1 MQILEIFKKNY
12 HFLFIAFL
20 FIYIITNLL
29 DGERGLISLFEK
41 KNKLKDLEA
50 KKIVITKKI
59 QTTEKNNLLLSDSI
73 DLDYLEILLREKLFY
88 GKSNEKVYLIQQN
101 EN

>member
-50 KKIVITKKI
+50 KKIVLTKKI
-59 QTTEKNNLLLSDSI
+59 ETAEKKNLLLSDSI

>member
-41 KNKLKDLEA
+41 KNKLKELEA

>member
-41 KNKLKDLEA
+41 KNKLKELEA

-59 QTTEKNNLLLSDSI
+59 QTIEKNNLLLSDSI

>member
-41 KNKLKDLEA
+41 KNKLKELEA

-88 GKSNEKVYLIQQN
+88 GKSNETVYLIKQN

>member
-41 KNKLKDLEA
+41 KNKLKDLEV
-50 KKIVITKKI
+50 KKTTLTKKI
-59 QTTEKNNLLLSDSI
+59 ETTEKKNLLLSDSI

>member
-20 FIYIITNLL
+20 FVYIITNLL

-41 KNKLKDLEA
+41 KNKLKELEA

>member
-50 KKIVITKKI
+50 KKTTLTKK
-59 QTTEKNNLLLSDSI
+59 TEKTEKKNLLLSNSI

>member
-50 KKIVITKKI
+50 KKTTLTKK
-59 QTTEKNNLLLSDSI
+59 TEKTEKKNLLLSDSI

>member
-41 KNKLKDLEA
+41 KNKLKDLEE
-50 KKIVITKKI
+50 KKITLTKKI
-59 QTTEKNNLLLSDSI
+59 EKIEKKNLLLSDSI

-88 GKSNEKVYLIQQN
+88 GKSNEKVYLIQKN